1 MDAAV
6 LEAEC
11 DDAAALAVLHQQVQ
25 REVLH
30 KVVAVI
36 PVRILGS
43 LIWTWKTK
51 QLPPLNIISHFQSQ
65 GPIMTLET

>member
-6 LEAEC
+6 FEAEC

-30 KVVAVI
+30 EVVAVI
-36 PVRILGS
+36 PGNEV
-43 LIWTWKTK
+43 
-51 QLPPLNIISHFQSQ
+51 QS
-65 GPIMTLET
+65 

>member
-30 KVVAVI
+30 EVVAVI
-36 PVRILGS
+36 PGNEVKL
-43 LIWTWKTK
+43 
-51 QLPPLNIISHFQSQ
+51 
-65 GPIMTLET
+65 

>member
-11 DDAAALAVLHQQVQ
+11 DDAAALTILHQQVQ

-30 KVVAVI
+30 EVVAVI
-36 PVRILGS
+36 PVRKIES
-43 LIWTWKTK
+43 LNWRGKTK
-51 QLPPLNIISHFQSQ
+51 QLPRLPLSFLISEASK
-65 GPIMTLET
+65 IK

>member
-36 PVRILGS
+36 PVRI
-43 LIWTWKTK
+43 
-51 QLPPLNIISHFQSQ
+51 IIRESDLDGEDKISASAYNLLF
-65 GPIMTLET
+65 PKPK